1 MSELITQNYPEPSQQ
16 SGEAVPWE
24 QLSNQQSG
32 TNFTRINSAT
42 FNQLQWDPRKLT
54 CRFKIHSRQR
64 QGWSGFNM
72 CPWWGQESALPL
84 GNVSAA
90 GWRCQWQRC
99 VGQRWLREAVGWRE
113 VWVRFPPRRLHGR
126 WRGGGPGGN
135 RHGEGSVRGI
145 LIVRGS
151 TVRSREEIHREPG
164 FQVFPASKTAGVLG
178 KLIAAATD
186 NGFFFFTFI
195 NLNVTG
201 TKVKW
206 RRFNIAEVGVW
217 FLGTNFLFYYILVS
231 KLITTEIKI
240 K

>member
-1 MSELITQNYPEPSQQ
+1 MSELFTQNYPEPSQQ

-24 QLSNQQSG
+24 QLSNEQSG

-126 WRGGGPGGN
+126 WREGGGPGGN

-151 TVRSREEIHREPG
+151 TVRSREEIHDPSG
-164 FQVFPASKTAGVLG
+164 AGVSSIPCVQHCRG
-178 KLIAAATD
+178 VGQVD
-186 NGFFFFTFI
+186 CSSYRQRFFFHLHQFKHDGNKGQMAAI
-195 NLNVTG
+195 EYCWSNC
-201 TKVKW
+201 
-206 RRFNIAEVGVW
+206 
-217 FLGTNFLFYYILVS
+217 
-231 KLITTEIKI
+231 LISRD
-240 K
+240 